1 MKNLIIIGAG
11 GFGREVYC
19 TALESIGYG
28 EEFVVKGFID
38 DNVHALD
45 KFEGYPPILNTIDGY
60 QPEEDDVF
68 ACAVGVVK
76 TRRILSEKII
86 AKGGAFQTLIHK
98 TAYIG
103 KNAKVGEG
111 CIILAGARI
120 HCDVTVGKYVIVQ
133 PYSIL
138 GHDVQVGDWTLI
150 NALADCGGMSKVGD
164 MVTLHTTSFILPL
177 SVIEEG
183 ATVGAGSVVLRKV
196 KAGMT
201 VMGVPAKPVL
211 TPGMKK

>member
-1 MKNLIIIGAG
+1 MKNLIILGAG
-11 GFGREVYC
+11 GFGREVYNS
-19 TALESIGYG
+19 ALESIGYG
-28 EEFVVKGFID
+28 EEFEVKGFLD

-45 KFEGYPPILNTIDGY
+45 PFEGYPPILGTIDEY
-60 QPEEDDVF
+60 EPQEDDVF
-68 ACAVGVVK
+68 VCAVGVVK
-76 TRRILSEKII
+76 TRRMLSEKII
-86 AKGGAFQTLIHK
+86 AKGGQFQSLIHK

-103 KNAKVGEG
+103 RNTKVGEG

-150 NALADCGGMSKVGD
+150 NALADCGGMSKVGE
-164 MVTLHTTSFILPL
+164 MVTLHTTSFILPQ
-177 SVIEEG
+177 SVIEDG